1 MKKSND
7 DFHFEI
13 KKHIGVLSTSPKGWN
28 LELNLVQWND
38 NKPKYDIR
46 SWDPDH
52 QKMGKGVTLTDEELQ
67 MLKEL
72 LKNVE

>member
-46 SWDPDH
+46 SWDKDH

>member
-28 LELNLVQWND
+28 LELNLVQWNE
-38 NKPKYDIR
+38 NKPKYDLR
-46 SWDPDH
+46 SWDQEH
-52 QKMGKGVTLTDEELQ
+52 KKMGKGITLTDEELK
-67 MLKEL
+67 MLKEI
-72 LKNVE
+72 LKGVE

>member
-13 KKHIGVLSTSPKGWN
+13 KIHIGVLSTSPKGWN

-46 SWDPDH
+46 SWDKDH
-52 QKMGKGVTLTDEELQ
+52 QKMGKGVTLTDEELK

>member
-1 MKKSND
+1 MKNSNS

-28 LELNLVQWND
+28 LELNLVQWN
-38 NKPKYDIR
+38 NNSPKYDIR

-52 QKMGKGVTLTDEELQ
+52 QKMGKGITLSAEELK
-67 MLKEL
+67 MLKEI

>member
-28 LELNLVQWND
+28 LELNLVQWNE
-38 NKPKYDIR
+38 NKPKYDLR
-46 SWDPDH
+46 SWDQEH
-52 QKMGKGVTLTDEELQ
+52 KKMGKGITLTDEELK

>member
-1 MKKSND
+1 MKNAND
-7 DFHFEI
+7 NFHFEI

-46 SWDPDH
+46 SWDKDH
-52 QKMGKGVTLTDEELQ
+52 QKMGKGVTLTDEELK

>member
-7 DFHFEI
+7 DFRFEI

-46 SWDPDH
+46 SWDKDH
-52 QKMGKGVTLTDEELQ
+52 QKMGKGVTLTDEELK